1 MLNYKLMEFFDDEP
15 EIVPEIAIKEEPA
28 PHYIGHRKRVKERF
42 VTSGAANFSDYEL
55 LELMLFS
62 SIPRKDVKPLAKKL
76 LENFSSITDLINID
90 KEILLSISGTNE
102 NLYINFAIVREL
114 INRALKQKIINKNI
128 IASWGSLID
137 YLKVNMGNMRLEQFR
152 VLFLN
157 KKNILIA
164 DEVLSQGTID
174 QAAVYP
180 REIIKR
186 ALFNEASN
194 IILVHNHPSGSP
206 DPSKADIDMT
216 NIIVDMC
223 KTINIIVHDHV
234 IISNNKYFS
243 FKSNMLL

>member
-1 MLNYKLMEFFDDEP
+1 MLNYKLMEFFDGEP
-15 EIVPEIAIKEEPA
+15 EIVPDIAIKEEPD

-76 LENFSSITDLINID
+76 LENFNSITDLINID
-90 KEILLSISGTNE
+90 KERLLSISGTNE

-157 KKNILIA
+157 KKI
-164 DEVLSQGTID
+164 
-174 QAAVYP
+174 
-180 REIIKR
+180 
-186 ALFNEASN
+186 F
-194 IILVHNHPSGSP
+194 
-206 DPSKADIDMT
+206 
-216 NIIVDMC
+216 
-223 KTINIIVHDHV
+223 
-234 IISNNKYFS
+234 
-243 FKSNMLL
+243 

>member
-1 MLNYKLMEFFDDEP
+1 MLNYKLMEFFDGEP
-15 EIVPEIAIKEEPA
+15 EIVPDIAIKEEPD

-76 LENFSSITDLINID
+76 LENFNSITDLINID
-90 KEILLSISGTNE
+90 KERLLSISGTNE

-223 KTINIIVHDHV
+223 KTININ
-234 IISNNKYFS
+234 SA
-243 FKSNMLL
+243 

>member
-15 EIVPEIAIKEEPA
+15 EIVPEIAIKEEVT

-55 LELMLFS
+55 LEIMIFS

-76 LENFSSITDLINID
+76 LENFSSITDLININ
-90 KEILLSISGTNE
+90 KERLLSISGTNE

-223 KTINIIVHDHV
+223 KTINILAL
-234 IISNNKYFS
+234 NLTCYYEYK
-243 FKSNMLL
+243 